1 MTGTGGTSRPDE
13 ASGHVS
19 AGDGASSGGHAVLSD
34 GTWLAG
40 SASRDQIAGQSSR
53 PGRSGGPRRQ
63 AGSRRRWL
71 AAFCVLALAGI
82 AAGVAWVL
90 LGSRLLAVRSVVVT
104 GTRLV
109 PQSEVLAV
117 AGIRLGTPLIR
128 VNPAQVAARVET
140 IRQVQNAQVTR
151 SWPDRVVIA
160 VRERTPA
167 LAVTVPGGGFDLVDP
182 DGVIVQWTARQPSG
196 LPLYLATASVSSLR
210 GDPDVGAAAAVL
222 RELPARLRA
231 SVASVTAPSPDQV
244 TLRLTSGTTVLWG
257 GTDHA
262 QAKAEELG
270 LLLPTHASYYDV
282 SAQGTAVTN

>member
-40 SASRDQIAGQSSR
+40 SASRDQIAGHSSR

-196 LPLYLATASVSSLR
+196 LPLYLATASVSSLH

>member
-1 MTGTGGTSRPDE
+1 MNGPGGTSRPGE
-13 ASGHVS
+13 ASGPAS
-19 AGDGASSGGHAVLSD
+19 AGDGAASAGHAVLSD
-34 GTWLAG
+34 ATWPAG
-40 SASRDQIAGQSSR
+40 NAPRDQAAGPGRSGRPRR
-53 PGRSGGPRRQ
+53 PGRS
-63 AGSRRRWL
+63 RRRWRVAL
-71 AAFCVLALAGI
+71 CVLALAGI
-82 AAGVAWVL
+82 VAGAVWAL

-140 IRQVQNAQVTR
+140 IRQVQSAQVTR

-160 VRERTPA
+160 VLERTPA
-167 LAVTVPGGGFDLVDP
+167 LAVTAPGGGFDLVDP
-182 DGVIVQWTARQPSG
+182 GGVIVQWAARRPPG
-196 LPLYLATASVSSLR
+196 FALYLATAPVSSLR

-222 RELPARLRA
+222 GELPARLRA

-244 TLRLTSGTTVLWG
+244 TLRLASGVTVLWG
-257 GTDHA
+257 GTGHA

-282 SAQGTAVTN
+282 SAQGSAVTN